1 MKTIVGA
8 LHETVC
14 RFYLFNFSGS
24 LDCFFHKACVF
35 SLKRWQ
41 GTALKNILQY
51 SSNFTCIA
59 RSSQAF
65 FKPAERNKERAHT
78 CVPCQSK

>member
-24 LDCFFHKACVF
+24 LDFFFHKARAF
-35 SLKRWQ
+35 SLKKVARHSF
-41 GTALKNILQY
+41 KEY
-51 SSNFTCIA
+51 SSIL
-59 RSSQAF
+59 
-65 FKPAERNKERAHT
+65 K
-78 CVPCQSK
+78 